1 MTTFSP
7 ILIILYLSVSSVS
20 LLIRVR
26 ILTVA
31 ERRGLIV
38 GIDKYL
44 DPKWGA
50 VPYAEIG
57 AGEMAKA
64 LGNSILLLGPQ
75 ATKTIVESK
84 VRTLKKS
91 AKAGDTLV
99 VWFAG
104 RGLSK
109 SGRGHLAAWDT
120 QPDDPLDTSLSLR
133 DLLKELSASK
143 ASHIV
148 LLLDVGVGHELAGFD
163 SHLDEEELEKL
174 FADSAK
180 AVCVSTCTPG
190 EESTSA
196 GNLKAGTATRLILD
210 ALTGQVRKAA
220 TKVGTVTALTLS
232 DYLADELP
240 RSLRKHFDHGVR
252 QSPRL
257 YGDQNAGAVLI
268 DLAPLLGSGNAT
280 LLDPERLKR
289 VVFRTESGGRV
300 KELAGFR
307 KSFQL
312 PEIATPSA
320 RKFIA
325 KCATDDLRED
335 LNRLYESAREHLG
348 YKRKD
353 IDTAIDAE
361 GTGTLRTPDFEYTI
375 RLTLDKND
383 PTQVTWRRE
392 VGAFS
397 DPGFLR
403 GPGFKSL
410 FGNLFD
416 QLVFEFDQPVD
427 VEAWIDRLEDNPQ
440 KGVKL
445 HIESDGTA
453 CEITLAGLAGRMRI
467 ERSALT
473 VRGRGHDSAGLLDQF
488 LAFLR
493 DFGGLGERLKLK
505 A

>member
-1 MTTFSP
+1 M
-7 ILIILYLSVSSVS
+7 
-20 LLIRVR
+20 
-26 ILTVA
+26 A
-31 ERRGLIV
+31 ERWALTV
-38 GIDKYL
+38 GIDKSL
-44 DPKWGA
+44 DPNWGA
-50 VPYAEIG
+50 VPYAES
-57 AGEMAKA
+57 AAAEVAAA
-64 LGNSILLLGPQ
+64 LGKAALLLGSQ
-75 ATKTIVESK
+75 ATKAVVESK
-84 VRTLKKS
+84 LRKIKKS
-91 AKAGDTLV
+91 AKVGDTVV

-109 SGRGHLAAWDT
+109 GGRGYLAAWDT
-120 QPDDPLDTSLSLR
+120 QTDDPTDTAVSVR
-133 DLLKELSASK
+133 ELLKDLSASK
-143 ASHIV
+143 ASHIIV
-148 LLLDVGVGHELAGFD
+148 LLDAGVGPELAGID
-163 SHLDEEELEKL
+163 SHLDERELESL

-190 EESTSA
+190 EESTAA

-210 ALTGQVRKAA
+210 ALTGQARKAA
-220 TKVGTVTALTLS
+220 TKVGSVTALTLHQ
-232 DYLADELP
+232 YLGDELP
-240 RSLRKHFDHGVR
+240 RSLRKHFDHGVS
-252 QSPRL
+252 QTPRL
-257 YGDQNAGAVLI
+257 YGEQNAAAILI
-268 DLAPLLGSGNAT
+268 DLAPLLGAGNST

-300 KELAGFR
+300 KELSGFR

-312 PEIATPSA
+312 PESATPSA

-353 IDTAIDAE
+353 IDTAVDAE
-361 GTGTLRTPDFEYTI
+361 GIGTLRTPDFEYTI
-375 RLTLDKND
+375 RLTLDTDD

-427 VEAWIDRLEDNPQ
+427 VEAWIDRLEDKPQ
-440 KGVKL
+440 TGVKL
-445 HIESDGTA
+445 HVESDGSA
-453 CEITLAGLAGRMRI
+453 CEITLAGTNGRMRI
-467 ERSALT
+467 ERAALT

-493 DFGGLGERLKLK
+493 SFGSLGERLKLK

>member
-1 MTTFSP
+1 M
-7 ILIILYLSVSSVS
+7 
-20 LLIRVR
+20 
-26 ILTVA
+26 A
-31 ERRGLIV
+31 ERWILSV

-44 DPKWGA
+44 DPHWGG
-50 VPYAEIG
+50 VPYAETG
-57 AGEMAKA
+57 ATEIAKA
-64 LGNSILLLGPQ
+64 FGNYTLLLGSQ
-75 ATKTIVESK
+75 ATKTVIESK
-84 VRTLKKS
+84 LRKIKKS
-91 AKAGDTLV
+91 AKVGDTVV

-104 RGLSK
+104 RGFSK
-109 SGRGHLAAWDT
+109 GTRGYLATWDT
-120 QPDDPLDTSLSLR
+120 QTDDPAETSLSLR
-133 DLLKELSASK
+133 DLLKDLSASK

-148 LLLDVGVGHELAGFD
+148 VLLDVGIGPERAGFD
-163 SHLDEEELEKL
+163 SHLDEAELRNL
-174 FADSAK
+174 FEDSAK
-180 AVCVSTCTPG
+180 AVCVTTCTPG

-196 GNLKAGTATRLILD
+196 GNWKAGTATRLILD
-210 ALTGQVRKAA
+210 ALTGQARKAT
-220 TKVGTVTALTLS
+220 TKAGTVTALTLH
-232 DYLADELP
+232 DYLGDELP

-252 QSPRL
+252 QTPRL
-257 YGDQNAGAVLI
+257 YGEQNAGAVLI
-268 DLAPLLGSGNAT
+268 DLAPLLGAGNAT

-300 KELAGFR
+300 KDISGFR
-307 KSFQL
+307 KTFQL
-312 PEIATPSA
+312 PESASPSA

-335 LNRLYESAREHLG
+335 LNRLYEAAREHLG

-361 GTGTLRTPDFEYTI
+361 GIGTLRTPDFEYTI
-375 RLTLDKND
+375 RLTLDNDD

-427 VEAWIDRLEDNPQ
+427 VEAWIDRLEDKPQ
-440 KGVKL
+440 RGVKL
-445 HIESDGTA
+445 HIESDGSA
-453 CEITLAGLAGRMRI
+453 CDVTLAGFAGRVRI
-467 ERSALT
+467 ERTALT

-488 LAFLR
+488 LAFLKN
-493 DFGGLGERLKLK
+493 FGGLGEKLRLRG
-505 A
+505 

>member
-1 MTTFSP
+1 MAQRWV
-7 ILIILYLSVSSVS
+7 L
-20 LLIRVR
+20 
-26 ILTVA
+26 A
-31 ERRGLIV
+31 V

-50 VPYAEIG
+50 VPYAESG
-57 AGEMAKA
+57 ATEIAKA
-64 LGNSILLLGPQ
+64 FGQSTVLVGQQ
-75 ATKTIVESK
+75 ATKAVIESK
-84 VRTLKKS
+84 LRKLKKA
-91 AKAGDTLV
+91 AKSGDTLV

-109 SGRGHLAAWDT
+109 NGRGHLAPWDT
-120 QPDDPLDTSLSLR
+120 QHDDPFDTSLSIR
-133 DLLKELSASK
+133 DLLKELNGSK
-143 ASHIV
+143 ASEVIV
-148 LLLDVGVGHELAGFD
+148 LLDVGRGPEFDGFD
-163 SHLDEEELEKL
+163 TFPDGDELETL
-174 FADSAK
+174 FAESAK
-180 AVCVSTCTPG
+180 AVCVATCAPG
-190 EESTSA
+190 EESTAA
-196 GNLKAGTATRLILD
+196 GNLKAGTATRLIVD
-210 ALTGQVRKAA
+210 ALTGQARKATA
-220 TKVGTVTALTLS
+220 KAGTVTALTLHHH
-232 DYLADELP
+232 LTDELP
-240 RSLRKHFDHGVR
+240 RSLRKHFDHGVH

-257 YGDQNAGAVLI
+257 YGPQNAGAVLI
-268 DLAPLLGSGNAT
+268 DLAPLLGAGNAT

-300 KELAGFR
+300 KELSGFR

-312 PEIATPSA
+312 PESATPSA

-335 LNRLYESAREHLG
+335 LNRLYEAAREHLG

-353 IDTAIDAE
+353 IDTAIDPE
-361 GTGTLRTPDFEYTI
+361 GIGTLRTPDFEYTI
-375 RLTLDKND
+375 RLTLDKDD

-440 KGVKL
+440 QGVKL
-445 HIESDGTA
+445 QIESDGSA
-453 CEITLAGLAGRMRI
+453 CEITLAGFPGRMRI
-467 ERSALT
+467 GRTALT

-493 DFGGLGERLKLK
+493 DFGTLGERLKLK
-505 A
+505 G

>member
-1 MTTFSP
+1 MSNT
-7 ILIILYLSVSSVS
+7 
-20 LLIRVR
+20 
-26 ILTVA
+26 
-31 ERRGLIV
+31 RRR
-38 GIDKYL
+38 
-44 DPKWGA
+44 
-50 VPYAEIG
+50 
-57 AGEMAKA
+57 MR
-64 LGNSILLLGPQ
+64 S
-75 ATKTIVESK
+75 
-84 VRTLKKS
+84 
-91 AKAGDTLV
+91 
-99 VWFAG
+99 
-104 RGLSK
+104 
-109 SGRGHLAAWDT
+109 
-120 QPDDPLDTSLSLR
+120 R
-133 DLLKELSASK
+133 DLLSFQICDDPQVSPDGREVAWVRTW
-143 ASHIV
+143 I
-148 LLLDVGVGHELAGFD
+148 EP
-163 SHLDEEELEKL
+163 EENRYRSQIMITEI
-174 FADSAK
+174 
-180 AVCVSTCTPG
+180 
-190 EESTSA
+190 
-196 GNLKAGTATRLILD
+196 ATGAAR
-210 ALTGQVRKAA
+210 ALTDGPGRDTHPRWSPDGTQLAYLASGRPRPGVAGAPPAA
-220 TKVGTVTALTLS
+220 ITALDGGPQLLVIPATGGP
-232 DYLADELP
+232 P
-240 RSLRKHFDHGVR
+240 RVLTALRGGAR
-252 QSPRL
+252 APAWSPDGRRI
-257 YGDQNAGAVLI
+257 AFV
-268 DLAPLLGSGNAT
+268 T

-361 GTGTLRTPDFEYTI
+361 GIGTLRTPDFEYTI

-392 VGAFS
+392 VGAFT

-403 GPGFKSL
+403 GPGFRSL

-416 QLVFEFDQPVD
+416 QLVFEFDRPVD

-445 HIESDGTA
+445 HIESDGAA
-453 CEITLAGLAGRMRI
+453 CEITLAGFAGRMRI
-467 ERSALT
+467 ERTALT

-493 DFGGLGERLKLK
+493 NFGGLGEKLK
-505 A
+505 IEG